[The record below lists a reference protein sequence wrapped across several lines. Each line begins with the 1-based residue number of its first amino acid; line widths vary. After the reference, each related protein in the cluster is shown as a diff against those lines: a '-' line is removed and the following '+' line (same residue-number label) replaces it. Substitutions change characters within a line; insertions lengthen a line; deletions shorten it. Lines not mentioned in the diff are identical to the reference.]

1 MNILITGGT
10 GFIGL
15 LLADRLLQKGHKIR
29 VLVRDEVKAYRL
41 LSNKYEIHIGDI
53 TDKESLRGCCD
64 GIDVVYQLV
73 AKAGNE
79 LPSSKTLEQF
89 RDVNVR
95 GLDNI
100 CQEAIKARVKKFI
113 SVSSI
118 AAMGIVRKGKINGDS
133 PCEPYLPYQISK
145 REGELLV
152 LKLVKEKNFPAIIVR
167 PAKVY
172 GVGEREYSYL
182 SIAKLCKKGFFPKVG
197 CGKNLVSHCYISDL
211 INGLEC
217 CLDKG
222 YIGSIYTFTSKE
234 SIGFNDTAKL
244 ISQLLGK
251 KIIFIPIPKWLMFI
265 IASFIEKIFVA
276 MGKKAPVTKRNV
288 EATTIDRIYDLSK
301 EKKELNFIPK
311 ISMQEGITRI
321 IGYYKEQG
329 LI

>member
-15 LLADRLLQKGHKIR
+15 LLIDKLLGKGHKIR
-29 VLVRDEVKAYRL
+29 VLVRNEDKARRL
-41 LSNKYEIHIGDI
+41 LGNKCSIWVGDI
-53 TDKESLRGCCD
+53 TNKISLNGCCD

-73 AKAGNE
+73 AKTGND
-79 LPSSKTLEQF
+79 LPSATTLESF

-95 GLDNI
+95 GLNNI
-100 CQEAIKARVKKFI
+100 CQEAIKAGVKRFI

-118 AAMGIVRKGKINGDS
+118 AAMGIVKNGKINGDS

-152 LKLVKEKNFPAIIVR
+152 LKLVKERNFPAIIVR

-197 CGKNLVSHCYISDL
+197 TGKNLVSHCYITDL
-211 INGLEC
+211 IDGLVS
-217 CLDKG
+217 CLDRGK
-222 YIGSIYTFTSKE
+222 IGSIYIFASEK
-234 SIGFNDTAKL
+234 SIGLNDSAKM
-244 ISQLLGK
+244 IAKLLGK
-251 KIIFIPIPKWLMFI
+251 KIILIPIPKWFMISVASI
-265 IASFIEKIFVA
+265 IEHICIAI
-276 MGKKAPVTKRNV
+276 GKKTPVTKRNV
-288 EATTIDRIYDLSK
+288 EAATTDRVYDLSK
-301 EKKELNFIPK
+301 EKAELGFISK
-311 ISMQEGITRI
+311 ISMEEGITRVI
-321 IGYYKEQG
+321 SYYQERG